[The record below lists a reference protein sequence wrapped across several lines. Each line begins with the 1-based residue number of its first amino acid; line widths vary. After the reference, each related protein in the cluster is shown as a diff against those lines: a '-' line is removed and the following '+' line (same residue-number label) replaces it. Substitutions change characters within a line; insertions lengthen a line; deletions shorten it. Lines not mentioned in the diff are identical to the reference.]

1 MAKPRESPKR
11 KRALARLRWDILACY
26 HFSASLGSPAQLQRH
41 IGDGQIVSAEYS
53 VSKTDNVMTVTLRAQ
68 CTENIAKEADSD

>member
-1 MAKPRESPKR
+1 MELTSLYESSLFR
-11 KRALARLRWDILACY
+11 IDEDLAVGRMKENLKNE
-26 HFSASLGSPAQLQRH
+26 LQRR

-68 CTENIAKEADSD
+68 CTENIAKEADYD